1 MWGLLSFM
9 EFFMARKSLT
19 RRSKGSPRISGVSN
33 KGSLTPNRAKRIP
46 KIGFRVNRELHKRML
61 HSGVFEALQESG
73 LGSSTTIVHNETYTA
88 RNFNTNPLTISGLEG
103 DTYDYEIIFY
113 HTIPT
118 TGHSYISA
126 YLNSD
131 ITANYRSY
139 YMQGFSGTVQG
150 GASDVTTVFHTST
163 RYFAGTAFSKFR
175 ITGSSGDERHI
186 DVMGM
191 GDAAGSTVYKK
202 SAYWKNTVDEVQ
214 SLHFL
219 DSYNRTADAHI
230 VLYRTPKVSTA
241 GDTQGNWEL
250 VESGNVNQDL
260 NSSPY
265 TISNLKGNTYKQYR
279 LILSNLDT
287 SNTTGVLTWQPNGD
301 SSASNYVSQW
311 LRNLSGSIT
320 ANNFTTFAGV
330 YIEDISTNKTN
341 VEYIINAESGVKR
354 LISESGST
362 IQGTDDQLEKTT
374 WWSNTVDELTSIKFI
389 KDSSDTVAF
398 DYKLYRRKNPN
409 TIGDTLPFEMVEEV
423 AVSGDFSAGHTF
435 NVTNSDDVLLY
446 KLEWLGAN
454 TSGSIDLRLQFN
466 GDTGSNYTRQYLY
479 GTSSTVSA
487 QSATSTQFSFAN
499 PENADQ
505 SYACTYIYPKSGENR
520 PILNRN
526 IFDEN
531 AIRLQAAWWNNT
543 ADSINS
549 IKTYALNTDSLT
561 GTLKLSKLTI

>member
-1 MWGLLSFM
+1 MKA
-9 EFFMARKSLT
+9 E
-19 RRSKGSPRISGVSN
+19 
-33 KGSLTPNRAKRIP
+33 
-46 KIGFRVNRELHKRML
+46 KIYD
-61 HSGVFEALQESG
+61 
-73 LGSSTTIVHNETYTA
+73 ETFTA
-88 RNFNTNPLTISGLEG
+88 RNFNTNPLDITGLEG
-103 DTYDYEIIFY
+103 DLYDYEIIFY

-163 RYFAGTAFSKFR
+163 RFFAGTAFSKFR

-214 SLHFL
+214 SLHFI

-230 VLYRTPKVSTA
+230 ILYRTPKEAS
-241 GDTQGNWEL
+241 QEKWES
-250 VESGNVNQDL
+250 VDSQSVTSQDL
-260 NSSPY
+260 NTTPVNFTGLSGD
-265 TISNLKGNTYKQYR
+265 TDIEYR
-279 LILSNLDT
+279 LVYSGEMLVNGTGILLRINSDT
-287 SNTTGVLTWQPNGD
+287 GT
-301 SSASNYVSQW
+301 NYTRQY
-311 LRNLSGSIT
+311 LRNVGGTLDASVFGLS
-320 ANNFTTFAGV
+320 
-330 YIEDISTNKTN
+330 YIELVQNPGNSEVNGSC
-341 VEYIINAESGVKR
+341 IINAESGVKR
-354 LISESGST
+354 LVNVSSSSAG
-362 IQGTDDQLEKTT
+362 GPTDQWENAI
-374 WWSNTVDELTSIKFI
+374 WWNNTLDEVDELTVLATGT
-389 KDSSDTVAF
+389 SSSFTGAF
-398 DYKLYRRKNPN
+398 KLYRRKNPN

-423 AVSGDFSAGHTF
+423 AVSGDFSSGHTF
-435 NVTNSDDVLLY
+435 NVTNSDDVLMY

-531 AIRLQAAWWNNT
+531 AIRLQAAWWTNAVDEIT
-543 ADSINS
+543 S
-549 IKTYALNTDSLT
+549 IKAYALNTDSLT
-561 GTLKLSKLTI
+561 GTLKLSRIMRSDITT